1 MRYRW
6 WVPRGRQSRRGWTTV
21 VDHEVVVTRVV
32 DHEVVVTRVVD
43 HGGGIHNNTEQN
55 IIRTATETQ
64 KGSGTTRV
72 STKEKEEER
81 FISLGSG

>member
-21 VDHEVVVTRVV
+21 VDHEVVVTGVV
-32 DHEVVVTRVVD
+32 DHR
-43 HGGGIHNNTEQN
+43 GGIHNNTEQN